1 MALTYDEIVSAAM
14 NLPPHERA
22 DLADRLWISV
32 DTPEAVAAA
41 WDAEIE
47 RRLAQLDSCDV
58 ETIPFEKVIADLRAK
73 LGG

>member
-1 MALTYDEIVSAAM
+1 MSLTYKEIVSEA
-14 NLPPHERA
+14 LKLQPQERA

-47 RRLAQLDSCDV
+47 RRVAQLDAGEV
-58 ETIPFEKVIADLRAK
+58 ETIPFEQVIAELRAK
-73 LGG
+73 LR